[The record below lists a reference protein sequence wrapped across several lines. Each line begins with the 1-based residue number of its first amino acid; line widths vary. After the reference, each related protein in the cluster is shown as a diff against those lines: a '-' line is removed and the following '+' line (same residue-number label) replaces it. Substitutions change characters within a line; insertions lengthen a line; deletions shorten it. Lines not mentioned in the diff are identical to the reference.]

1 LAAVAFEPISGEGY
15 LFGGTLNLSQ
25 QNATWRN
32 DLWRF
37 EEGVWVAVTTLTSP
51 PALPKPAACAWPG
64 HGMLLASSGQ
74 TWLLDG
80 TNWTQITS
88 GIDIAVTYHIAAGS
102 GGVMVRSNSLYFS
115 TDDGLN
121 WSETVLAAWGVD
133 FETKFLRDA
142 FRRIDRV
149 VPFTFKVID
158 VRSLGHLPR
167 AKLGFTDYMGLG
179 ESCDYYG
186 VPFDSG
192 KAHDALY
199 DATKTAELVLAL
211 LKLD

>member
-1 LAAVAFEPISGEGY
+1 MVTYKPTNARYWCVADLECTGLEPERHEIIQIARVVIDTVEKIIIPGLTMSEYILPMRWDQRDHAAMKVNELTFEK
-15 LFGGTLNLSQ
+15 LQ
-25 QNATWRN
+25 A
-32 DLWRF
+32 
-37 EEGVWVAVTTLTSP
+37 EGVSAKLALT
-51 PALPKPAACAWPG
+51 
-64 HGMLLASSGQ
+64 
-74 TWLLDG
+74 DF
-80 TNWTQITS
+80 
-88 GIDIAVTYHIAAGS
+88 GS
-102 GGVMVRSNSLYFS
+102 EV
-115 TDDGLN
+115 N

-192 KAHDALY
+192 NAHDALY
-199 DATKTAELVLAL
+199 DATKTAELALEL

>member
-1 LAAVAFEPISGEGY
+1 MVTYKPTNARYWCVADLECTGLEPKRHEIIQIARVVIDTVEKTIIPGLMTSKYILPTRWDQRDHEAMKVNELTIEKLQAEGISAKLALRDF
-15 LFGGTLNLSQ
+15 
-25 QNATWRN
+25 
-32 DLWRF
+32 
-37 EEGVWVAVTTLTSP
+37 
-51 PALPKPAACAWPG
+51 
-64 HGMLLASSGQ
+64 SSG
-74 TWLLDG
+74 
-80 TNWTQITS
+80 
-88 GIDIAVTYHIAAGS
+88 V
-102 GGVMVRSNSLYFS
+102 
-115 TDDGLN
+115 N

-199 DATKTAELVLAL
+199 DATKTAELALAL

>member
-1 LAAVAFEPISGEGY
+1 
-15 LFGGTLNLSQ
+15 
-25 QNATWRN
+25 
-32 DLWRF
+32 
-37 EEGVWVAVTTLTSP
+37 
-51 PALPKPAACAWPG
+51 
-64 HGMLLASSGQ
+64 M
-74 TWLLDG
+74 
-80 TNWTQITS
+80 
-88 GIDIAVTYHIAAGS
+88 VTYKPTNARFWCVADLECTGLEPERHEIIQIARVVIDTVEKTMIPDLTMSEYILPMRWDQRDHAAMKVNELTFEKLHAEGIS
-102 GGVMVRSNSLYFS
+102 AKRAL
-115 TDDGLN
+115 TDFASKVH

-158 VRSLGHLPR
+158 VRSLGHLSR
-167 AKLGFTDYMGLG
+167 AKQGLTDYMGLG

-186 VPFDSG
+186 VSFDSS

-199 DATKTAELVLAL
+199 DATKTAELALAL